1 MNWSQL
7 GAFAVAALWLALA
20 VALVWR
26 LKRRRGSIGPGAA
39 GSVYEL
45 LNEDK
50 RKAVELI
57 VEEKTGERDPER
69 AMGPKVPKAREPRV
83 PRRPE

>member
-1 MNWSQL
+1 MTWQ
-7 GAFAVAALWLALA
+7 ALA
-20 VALVWR
+20 SLAGGLMWIAIVGLLLWR
-26 LKRRRGSIGPGAA
+26 LKRRRSYIGAGAA
-39 GSVYEL
+39 GAVYEM

-69 AMGPKVPKAREPRV
+69 ATGPAGDRIRHPK
-83 PRRPE
+83 

>member
-1 MNWSQL
+1 VTLSQIGSL
-7 GAFAVAALWLALA
+7 LLSVLWFVLALA
-20 VALVWR
+20 LLWR
-26 LKRRRGSIGPGAA
+26 LKRRRGHIGPGAA
-39 GSVYEL
+39 GTVYEM

-69 AMGPKVPKAREPRV
+69 ATGSGGSGVPRV
-83 PRRPE
+83 P

>member
-1 MNWSQL
+1 MLMQRIGAIVVTVLWMCAL
-7 GAFAVAALWLALA
+7 GLLI
-20 VALVWR
+20 WR
-26 LKRRRGSIGPGAA
+26 VMKRRGGHIGPAA
-39 GSVYEL
+39 SGTIYEM

-69 AMGPKVPKAREPRV
+69 ATGKKKPGSRGSTGS
-83 PRRPE
+83 

>member
-1 MNWSQL
+1 MTLSQVGTL
-7 GAFAVAALWLALA
+7 AVAALWLALA
-20 VALVWR
+20 VALLWR
-26 LKRRRGSIGPGAA
+26 LKRRRSHLGAGAA
-39 GSVYEL
+39 GAVYDM

-69 AMGPKVPKAREPRV
+69 AMGRGQSGVP
-83 PRRPE
+83 

>member
-1 MNWSQL
+1 MTLQQIGVIGVML
-7 GAFAVAALWLALA
+7 LWFGLA

-26 LKRRRGSIGPGAA
+26 LKRRRGHIGAGAA
-39 GSVYEL
+39 GTVYEM

-57 VEEKTGERDPER
+57 AEEKTGERDPER
-69 AMGPKVPKAREPRV
+69 ATGPKDPK
-83 PRRPE
+83 RP